1 MCSSHSL
8 RHPGQNIVFEELR
21 PETNAVLTWRRQ
33 VHHAT
38 QGYIHTYTYI
48 YIHIHRY
55 MNRQHSFCNSRKYSQ
70 QAESDSAHVHIPLRA
85 ASTWPCNPHA
95 SQRAPRAS
103 PTRRRREQHFSE
115 VTHKT
120 MGLIVVVQRKIV
132 CGTLA
137 CDMFRTVKHSTPQ
150 TCQRWEGF
158 GLWQEEN
165 W

>member
-1 MCSSHSL
+1 MEKTSPPC
-8 RHPGQNIVFEELR
+8 RTGI
-21 PETNAVLTWRRQ
+21 
-33 VHHAT
+33 
-38 QGYIHTYTYI
+38 YTYI
-48 YIHIHRY
+48 YIDIHRY
-55 MNRQHSFCNSRKYSQ
+55 MNRQHRFCYNREYSQ

-137 CDMFRTVKHSTPQ
+137 CDMFRTAKHSTPQ
-150 TCQRWEGF
+150 TCQWWEGF

-165 W
+165 WSHIVCYHEIMAMYCCIEKCRMNMI